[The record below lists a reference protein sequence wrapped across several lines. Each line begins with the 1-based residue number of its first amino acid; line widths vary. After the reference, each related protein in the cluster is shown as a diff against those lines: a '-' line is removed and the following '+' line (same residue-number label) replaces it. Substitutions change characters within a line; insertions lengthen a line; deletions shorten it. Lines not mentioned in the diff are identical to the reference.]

1 MTEPQQVLMEKIK
14 EFKAVQMELRRLQR
28 ELSNVSV
35 AVKQSAALVALG
47 RWVDKSDR
55 LVQQLAELRA

>member
-1 MTEPQQVLMEKIK
+1 MEKIK